1 MQIVDQPQ
9 ALHVIGLELRTR
21 NEVAFQTIPPHWQRF
36 TAERVLARI
45 ADRLSDD
52 VYAVYTH
59 FAHAGRH
66 NVGTYSL
73 VIGAAVPADAQ
84 VPEGLVRVV
93 APASRRAIFPVPAG
107 RLDLVGSA
115 WQGIWGRSDLH
126 MTCIADY
133 EHYRVSG
140 EIDILVGIR
149 DAAGSA

>member
-21 NEVAFQTIPPHWQRF
+21 NEVAFQTIPPHWQRVS
-36 TAERVLARI
+36 AEGVLARV

-59 FAHAGRH
+59 FAHAGLD

-73 VIGAAVPADAQ
+73 VIGAAVPPDAE

-93 APASRRAIFPVPAG
+93 APAARRAVFPVPAG
-107 RLDLVGSA
+107 RFDLVGPA
-115 WQGIWGRSDLH
+115 WQDIWGRSDLRKSF
-126 MTCIADY
+126 IADY
-133 EHYRVSG
+133 ERYRVGG
-140 EIDILVGIR
+140 EIDILVGIK
-149 DAAGSA
+149 DTAGSA